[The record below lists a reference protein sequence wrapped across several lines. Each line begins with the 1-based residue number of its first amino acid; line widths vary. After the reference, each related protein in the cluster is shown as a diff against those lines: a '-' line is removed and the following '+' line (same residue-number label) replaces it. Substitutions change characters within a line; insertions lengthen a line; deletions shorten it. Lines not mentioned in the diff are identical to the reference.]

1 MPQPRSTKSIAR
13 LLATALCAAAIT
25 AGCRGDAS
33 TPASSPFGSGSGPA
47 VARAAPADAAPLAKS
62 ASALELVQ
70 HHAASGSKV
79 VASELAVP
87 GVELFVVG
95 DAKPA
100 ADGEYS
106 GGSLVGVVGGAGGS
120 VVEDREL
127 LKAVI
132 AGKPDPM
139 LLARIA
145 LQVAQRDSEGTIL
158 AAATTRDQ
166 RKAKVGPPA
175 IRGDEL
181 MFWLQA
187 TESPP
192 VLERGTV
199 DLSSGSFELE
209 PQLPHAQALAVAI
222 NTLGGGGLS
231 RYPSAIKLL
240 VASCAEPRA
249 KQALIVALQNHPRDR
264 SRAAIAAAIPR
275 CGAVAVDPLINVMQ
289 HDRSAM
295 VRTEAAGALG
305 RTGDVRARP
314 ALAKATRSDDANLA
328 WAAKNALGKLH

>member
-1 MPQPRSTKSIAR
+1 MKSTAR
-13 LLATALCAAAIT
+13 LIATAACAAAI
-25 AGCRGDAS
+25 AVACKADEPK
-33 TPASSPFGSGSGPA
+33 PASPPAGSGSGA
-47 VARAAPADAAPLAKS
+47 VVADAAPAAVAPVVKP
-62 ASALELVQ
+62 ASSLELVQ
-70 HHAASGSKV
+70 RHAPSGSKI
-79 VASELAVP
+79 APSELAAP
-87 GVELFVVG
+87 GVELFVVS
-95 DAKPA
+95 DAKPV

-106 GGSLVGVVGGAGGS
+106 GGTLVGVVGGAGGS

-132 AGKPDPM
+132 AGKPDRM

-145 LQVAQRDSEGTIL
+145 LQVAQRDSEGVIL
-158 AAATTRDQ
+158 AAAATRDQ
-166 RKAKVGPPA
+166 RKAKVGPPS
-175 IRGDEL
+175 IKGDEL
-181 MFWLQA
+181 VFWLQA

-192 VLERGTV
+192 VLERGAL
-199 DLSSGSFELE
+199 DLTNGSFELE
-209 PQLPHAQALAVAI
+209 PRLPHAQALAIAI

-240 VASCAEPRA
+240 AASCAEPRA

-275 CGAVAVDPLINVMQ
+275 CGSVAVDPLINVMQ

-314 ALAKATRSDDANLA
+314 ALAKAARSDDANLA
-328 WAAKNALGKLH
+328 WAAKNALGKLN